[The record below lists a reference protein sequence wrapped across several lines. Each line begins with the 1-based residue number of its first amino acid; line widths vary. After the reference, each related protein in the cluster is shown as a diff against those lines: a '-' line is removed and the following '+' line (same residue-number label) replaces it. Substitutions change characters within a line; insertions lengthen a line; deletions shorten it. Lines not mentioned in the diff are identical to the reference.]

1 MTGLPKNCRGHELA
15 NDGGSAKNVIACRY
29 HAWRFQLDGELAFA
43 NNCEHVATQL
53 QRAPRTITDT
63 PAN

>member
-1 MTGLPKNCRGHELA
+1 M
-15 NDGGSAKNVIACRY
+15 IACRY

-43 NNCEHVATQL
+43 NNCANVATQWQL
-53 QRAPRTITDT
+53 APRTIADT